1 MDYKAL
7 PYVNLFIFFLIVSVF
22 AVGSLVLARV
32 LRYRVVDENQ
42 SRREPYECGEVPV
55 GDAWVRLPVS
65 FYLIALVFILF
76 DVEVAFLF
84 PWVLS
89 LSKLGLFAFLEMLVF
104 LSLLF
109 LGWLYALKKGDLKW
123 ERL

>member
-32 LRYRVVDENQ
+32 LRYRVVDESQ
-42 SRREPYECGEVPV
+42 SRREPYECGEVPF

-89 LSKLGLFAFLEMLVF
+89 LSELGLFAFLEMLVF

>member
-32 LRYRVVDENQ
+32 LRYRVVDESQ

-89 LSKLGLFAFLEMLVF
+89 LSELGLFAFLEMLVF